1 MDDLRMLTLRQI
13 LVPIDFTETSDK
25 ALDFAIELAQK
36 FDASITVMHAY
47 EIPVIGFPDGALV
60 ATVDVATRIQ
70 EAAKKGLDA
79 AVAARSARGVKITS
93 VLRDG
98 VAWEEIRAVAEDVH
112 ADIIVI
118 GTHGRRGIARALLG
132 SVAENVIRTV
142 KTPVLTIHGPR
153 D

>member
-1 MDDLRMLTLRQI
+1 MLNLRTI
-13 LVPIDFTETSDK
+13 LVPIDFNETSDK

-36 FDASITVMHAY
+36 FDARIIVMHAY

-60 ATVDVATRIQ
+60 ATVDVATRLQ

-79 AVAARSARGVKITS
+79 AVAARSTRGVDMTT

-98 VAWEEIRAVAEDVH
+98 VAWEEIKAVAEESH
-112 ADIIVI
+112 ADMIVI
-118 GTHGRRGIARALLG
+118 GTHGRRGLARALLG

-142 KTPVLTIHGPR
+142 KLPVLTIHGPR

>member
-1 MDDLRMLTLRQI
+1 MLTIKRV

-25 ALDFAIELAQK
+25 AFDFALELAER
-36 FDASITVMHAY
+36 FGASVTAMHAY

-60 ATVDVATRIQ
+60 ATVDIATRIQ
-70 EAAKKGLDA
+70 ESGRKGLDA
-79 AVAARSARGVKITS
+79 AVAARASRGVPIDS
-93 VLRDG
+93 VLREG
-98 VAWEEIRAVAEDVH
+98 PAWEEIRALAEEMP

-132 SVAENVIRTV
+132 SVAENVIRTTKV
-142 KTPVLTIHGPR
+142 PVLTIHGPR

>member
-1 MDDLRMLTLRQI
+1 MLNIRQI

-25 ALDFAIELAQK
+25 ALDFGIELALK
-36 FDASITVMHAY
+36 FDASVTVMHAY

-79 AVAARSARGVKITS
+79 AVAQRESRGVPLTS

-98 VAWEEIRAVAEDVH
+98 VAWEEIRAVAEETH
-112 ADIIVI
+112 ADMIVI

>member
-1 MDDLRMLTLRQI
+1 MISIQSI

-25 ALDFAIELAQK
+25 ALDFALDLAEK
-36 FDASITVMHAY
+36 LSAKVTVMHAY
-47 EIPVIGFPDGALV
+47 EIPVLGFPDGALV

-79 AVAARSARGVKITS
+79 AVALRTAKGAKLTS
-93 VLRDG
+93 ILREG
-98 VAWEEIRAVAEDVH
+98 NAWEEIKAVAEELHVDL
-112 ADIIVI
+112 IVI
-118 GTHGRRGIARALLG
+118 GTHARRGIARALLG

-142 KTPVLTIHGPR
+142 KLPVLTIHGPR